1 MGYRLNRLDEPVFIA
16 GPKPMVFIKDWRVV
30 FDSLC
35 NVFLLFDFRYGYEG
49 ASWRHF
55 DSPRGICFTADD
67 RAVVTDFNNHR
78 LLVVNPDFAYA
89 QV

>member
-1 MGYRLNRLDEPVFIA
+1 MSYDFMCYAIGLTCYSFN
-16 GPKPMVFIKDWRVV
+16 
-30 FDSLC
+30 
-35 NVFLLFDFRYGYEG
+35 NVFVLFAIRYGYEG